1 MTDTEKVGPVD
12 HITRPVLPWRTEPD
26 LTECGKAVTA
36 YPGRLLTREEASRRI
51 KRIGHKR
58 AAFSLCMTCVETSDR
73 HRNQH
78 GHETDIVHVVAR
90 ATSGVQYAYPPYP
103 DRPPTPLWLERQR
116 LLAELEAINVLI
128 ATHREEFDAYLSGRE
143 QTVSLDARRGQRR
156 NQTNSDMR
164 RRPL

>member
-1 MTDTEKVGPVD
+1 MTDAEKLGPVD
-12 HITRPVLPWRTEPD
+12 HITRPILPWRTEPD

-36 YPGRLLTREEASRRI
+36 YPGRLLTREEAAARI
-51 KRIGHKR
+51 KKIGRKR

-90 ATSGVQYAYPPYP
+90 ATAGVQYAYAPYP
-103 DRPPTPLWLERQR
+103 DRAPTALWLERQR
-116 LLAELEAINVLI
+116 LVAELEAINALI
-128 ATHREEFDAYLSGRE
+128 SAHREEFDGYLSGRE
-143 QTVSLDARRGQRR
+143 ETVSLDDRRVQRR
-156 NQTNSDMR
+156 ARGNNDLR